1 MAGVMDW
8 LGNMKTGATDWMKE
22 DPDRFSILA
31 GNLGSIIG
39 QGNKR
44 VEALGQ
50 FGAGLGTTGKIQ
62 DQREAQDDKFKTL
75 LGLLTGSNTPGLTGI
90 KADDNNNLQI
100 EYSTGPKPEPG
111 AKPVSAAPGAQAPAS
126 NNITVPGE
134 ADPSSVALQDS
145 NVASQLQ
152 QILNPTGAPGGASP
166 MSPKPQASPST
177 SQGGGGSSILQALE
191 MALGAPGASAR
202 WLSPELA
209 TQMMSNDTA
218 VRGQALNF
226 ANAMMSQE
234 ATREGQASA
243 ERISANKN
251 RFADADKVP
260 AYSDPV
266 TGELR
271 ALRPGEKPNVIVP
284 ASQLT
289 SAAQAQQGEARQ
301 QMSSRQSR
309 FQDLQSN
316 YKDTLS
322 EIAKRRGTKATSLED
337 MFSSGS
343 DWFTELD
350 DVYRSAIAKSVE
362 SRTTNDWLAID
373 DMTTARAA
381 MMINRFPDGFIPK
394 SRITDGSLEDLEK
407 GEPVNIPTPDG
418 QVIEVVKEGNKYR
431 ILGVR

>member
-8 LGNMKTGATDWMKE
+8 LGNLGTGTKNFINE

-75 LGLLTGSNTPGLTGI
+75 LGLLSGPDTPGLTSL
-90 KADDNNNLQI
+90 KADANNNVLAEI
-100 EYSTGPKPEPG
+100 SNGPKPEPSI
-111 AKPVSAAPGAQAPAS
+111 SAAPGAKPAPGVMTPLS
-126 NNITVPGE
+126 VPGE
-134 ADPSSVALQDS
+134 ADPSSVAVQGSDM
-145 NVASQLQ
+145 ASQLQ

-166 MSPKPQASPST
+166 TSPKPQASPST
-177 SQGGGGSSILQALE
+177 PQGGGGSSILQALE

-243 ERISANKN
+243 ERISAQKN
-251 RFADADKVP
+251 RFANADKVP
-260 AYSDPV
+260 SYSDPV